1 MLNMDLVMWQK
12 WTLMKYLISLVFLMF
27 GATIA
32 MAEDRL
38 TAAVAAI
45 DADVVFMR
53 HALAPGVGD
62 PADFT
67 LENCNTQRNLDS
79 VGRQQAAQIGAEIRR
94 SKTRFS
100 EVLSS
105 EWCRCKETT
114 ELLGLQQWSTFSGLN
129 SFFQDFAEKS
139 DVIEMLQQKLN
150 NLNPGVTLMV
160 SHQVVIRAATGQS
173 VASGE
178 LVAFNTRS
186 KEAYKFSLD

>member
-1 MLNMDLVMWQK
+1 
-12 WTLMKYLISLVFLMF
+12 MKYLISFVFLMLST
-27 GATIA
+27 AIA
-32 MAEDRL
+32 FAEDRL

-45 DADVVFMR
+45 DADVVFIR

-62 PADFT
+62 PDHFT

-79 VGRQQAAQIGAEIRR
+79 VGRKQAAQIGAEIRR

-129 SFFQDFAEKS
+129 SFFQDYSEKS
-139 DVIEMLQQKLN
+139 DVIERLVQKLN

-160 SHQVVIRAATGQS
+160 THQVVIRAATGES

-186 KEAYKFSLD
+186 KETYKFQLD

>member
-1 MLNMDLVMWQK
+1 
-12 WTLMKYLISLVFLMF
+12 MKYLISFVFLMLST
-27 GATIA
+27 AIA
-32 MAEDRL
+32 FAEDRL

-45 DADVVFMR
+45 DADVVFIR

-62 PADFT
+62 PDHFT
-67 LENCNTQRNLDS
+67 LENCITQRNLDS
-79 VGRQQAAQIGAEIRR
+79 VGRKQAAQIGAEIRR

-129 SFFQDFAEKS
+129 SFFQDYAEKS
-139 DVIEMLQQKLN
+139 DVIERLVQKLN

-160 SHQVVIRAATGQS
+160 THQVVIRAATCQS

-186 KEAYKFSLD
+186 KETYKFQLD

>member
-1 MLNMDLVMWQK
+1 
-12 WTLMKYLISLVFLMF
+12 MKYLISFVFLMLST
-27 GATIA
+27 AIA
-32 MAEDRL
+32 FAEDRL

-45 DADVVFMR
+45 DADVVFIR
-53 HALAPGVGD
+53 HALASGVGD
-62 PADFT
+62 PDHFT

-79 VGRQQAAQIGAEIRR
+79 VGRKQAAQIGAEIRR

-129 SFFQDFAEKS
+129 SFFQDYAEKS
-139 DVIEMLQQKLN
+139 DVIERLVQKLN

-160 SHQVVIRAATGQS
+160 THQVVIRAATGQS

-186 KEAYKFSLD
+186 KETYKFQLD

>member
-1 MLNMDLVMWQK
+1 
-12 WTLMKYLISLVFLMF
+12 MKYLISFVFLMLST
-27 GATIA
+27 AIA
-32 MAEDRL
+32 FAEDRL

-45 DADVVFMR
+45 DADVVFIR

-62 PADFT
+62 PDHFT

-79 VGRQQAAQIGAEIRR
+79 VGRKQAAQIGAEISR

-129 SFFQDFAEKS
+129 SFFQDYSEKS
-139 DVIEMLQQKLN
+139 DVIERLVQKLN

-160 SHQVVIRAATGQS
+160 THQVVIRAATGQS

-186 KEAYKFSLD
+186 KETYKFQLD

>member
-1 MLNMDLVMWQK
+1 
-12 WTLMKYLISLVFLMF
+12 MKYLISFVFLMLST
-27 GATIA
+27 AIA
-32 MAEDRL
+32 FAEDRL

-45 DADVVFMR
+45 DADVVFIR

-62 PADFT
+62 PDHFT

-79 VGRQQAAQIGAEIRR
+79 VGRKQAAQIGAEIRR

-129 SFFQDFAEKS
+129 SFFQDYAEKS
-139 DVIEMLQQKLN
+139 DVIERLVQKLN

-160 SHQVVIRAATGQS
+160 THQVVIRAATGQS

-186 KEAYKFSLD
+186 KETYKFKLD

>member
-1 MLNMDLVMWQK
+1 
-12 WTLMKYLISLVFLMF
+12 MKYLISFVFLMLST
-27 GATIA
+27 AIA
-32 MAEDRL
+32 FAEDRL

-45 DADVVFMR
+45 DADVVFIR

-62 PADFT
+62 PDHFT

-79 VGRQQAAQIGAEIRR
+79 VGRKQAAQIGAEIRR

-129 SFFQDFAEKS
+129 SFFQDYAEKS
-139 DVIEMLQQKLN
+139 DVKERLVQKLN

-160 SHQVVIRAATGQS
+160 THQVVIRAATGQS

-186 KEAYKFSLD
+186 KETYKFQLD

>member
-1 MLNMDLVMWQK
+1 
-12 WTLMKYLISLVFLMF
+12 MKYLISFVFLMLST
-27 GATIA
+27 AIA
-32 MAEDRL
+32 FAEDRL

-45 DADVVFMR
+45 DADVVFIR

-62 PADFT
+62 PDHFT

-79 VGRQQAAQIGAEIRR
+79 VGRKQAAQIGAEIRR

-129 SFFQDFAEKS
+129 SFFQDYAEKS
-139 DVIEMLQQKLN
+139 DVIERLVQKLN

-160 SHQVVIRAATGQS
+160 THQVVIRAATGQS
-173 VASGE
+173 VVSGE

-186 KEAYKFSLD
+186 KETYKFQLD

>member
-1 MLNMDLVMWQK
+1 
-12 WTLMKYLISLVFLMF
+12 MKYLISFVFLMLST
-27 GATIA
+27 AIA
-32 MAEDRL
+32 FAEDRL

-45 DADVVFMR
+45 DADVVFIR

-62 PADFT
+62 PDHFT

-79 VGRQQAAQIGAEIRR
+79 VGRKQAAQIGAEIRR

-129 SFFQDFAEKS
+129 SFFQDYAEES
-139 DVIEMLQQKLN
+139 DVIERLVQKLN

-160 SHQVVIRAATGQS
+160 THQVVIRAATGQS

-186 KEAYKFSLD
+186 KETYKFQLD

>member
-1 MLNMDLVMWQK
+1 MWQK
-12 WTLMKYLISLVFLMF
+12 WTLMKYLISLVFLTF

-129 SFFQDFAEKS
+129 SFFQDYAEKS
-139 DVIEMLQQKLN
+139 DVIERLVQKLN

-160 SHQVVIRAATGQS
+160 THQVVIRAATGQS

-186 KEAYKFSLD
+186 KETYKFQLD

>member
-1 MLNMDLVMWQK
+1 
-12 WTLMKYLISLVFLMF
+12 MKYLISFVFLMLST
-27 GATIA
+27 AIA
-32 MAEDRL
+32 FAEDRL

-45 DADVVFMR
+45 DADVVFIR

-62 PADFT
+62 PDHFT
-67 LENCNTQRNLDS
+67 LENCNKQRNLDS
-79 VGRQQAAQIGAEIRR
+79 VGRKQAAQIGAEIRR

-129 SFFQDFAEKS
+129 SFFQDYAEKS
-139 DVIEMLQQKLN
+139 DVIERLVQKLN

-160 SHQVVIRAATGQS
+160 THQVVIRAATGQS

-186 KEAYKFSLD
+186 KETYKFQLD